1 MASKEGPGLVLK
13 HLGETILEE
22 ERAKRDLRRRLEV
35 VLLERGLSDD
45 SFEISKPGQPV
56 DFSAGGMGFR
66 KVPLQSKI
74 LRSIQELQAYKSALS
89 QTPGLEGYE
98 AGLSATGKS
107 YLRPPTK
114 KSPAGEITP
123 STALRV
129 LGDPIAFRKL
139 SPERQRQIRDIAEGR
154 TPGASELSSDLDRTQ
169 LLSEAR
175 QAKTM
180 NFSREEVV
188 DQLVSLGMSEEEAQE
203 IADAA
208 EF

>member
-89 QTPGLEGYE
+89 QTPGMEGYE
-98 AGLSATGKS
+98 AGLSATGRTYISPRRALKRGGGTGILEFSDDEISGMLNQTQNPIRQKAIEELRKS
-107 YLRPPTK
+107 GY
-114 KSPAGEITP
+114 
-123 STALRV
+123 
-129 LGDPIAFRKL
+129 
-139 SPERQRQIRDIAEGR
+139 PE
-154 TPGASELSSDLDRTQ
+154 T
-169 LLSEAR
+169 
-175 QAKTM
+175 
-180 NFSREEVV
+180 EENI
-188 DQLVSLGMSEEEAQE
+188 QE
-203 IADAA
+203 IIRQLQ
-208 EF
+208 EQGG